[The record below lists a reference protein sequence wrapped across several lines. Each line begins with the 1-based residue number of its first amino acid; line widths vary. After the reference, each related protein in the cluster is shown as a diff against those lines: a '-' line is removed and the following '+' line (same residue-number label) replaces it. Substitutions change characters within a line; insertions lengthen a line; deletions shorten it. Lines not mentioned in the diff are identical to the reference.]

1 MQLRFLALATGLVW
15 SCTTWTATAQ
25 SAPLIARVDGQVHA
39 PGEYTLATGARLSSL
54 LAAARPDTQAY
65 LPGAAL
71 FREHDRLEQVRLR
84 AGIEHALVELQDHK
98 RPEIAKVAAQLLQWI
113 DTRDA
118 TGRVRLAATDVR
130 LMQVQPLANPVL
142 APKDK
147 LHLPIRPTTITVM
160 GAVDAACELPHQSER
175 DARDYL
181 RDCPI
186 TKAADPSDLFVIQPD
201 MVVQQIGIALWNRAD
216 PQAVAPGGVIY
227 VPMRQGEI
235 NKVDPSFNTDFAAF
249 IATQAL
255 TP

>member
-25 SAPLIARVDGQVHA
+25 SASLIARVDGQVHA
-39 PGEYTLATGARLSSL
+39 PGDYTLATGARLSSL
-54 LAAARPDTQAY
+54 LAAARPGTQAY

-84 AGIEHALVELQDHK
+84 AGIEHDLVDLQDHK
-98 RPEIAKVAAQLLQWI
+98 RPEIAKVAEQLLQWI
-113 DTRDA
+113 DARDA
-118 TGRVRLAATDVR
+118 TGRVPLATTDVR
-130 LMQVQPLANPVL
+130 LMQVQPLADPVL
-142 APKDK
+142 APRDR
-147 LHLPIRPTTITVM
+147 LHFPTRPTTITVM
-160 GAVDAACELPHQSER
+160 GAVGAACELPHQPER

-201 MVVQQIGIALWNRAD
+201 MVVQQLGVALWNRAD

-227 VPMRQGEI
+227 VPLRQREI
-235 NKVDPSFNTDFAAF
+235 NRVDPSFNTDFAAF

>member
-15 SCTTWTATAQ
+15 SCTTWTAMAQ
-25 SAPLIARVDGQVHA
+25 SASLIARVDGQVHA
-39 PGEYTLATGARLSSL
+39 PGDYTLATGARVSSL
-54 LAAARPDTQAY
+54 LATARPGTQAY

-84 AGIEHALVELQDHK
+84 AGIEHDLIDLQDHK
-98 RPEIAKVAAQLLQWI
+98 RPEIAKVAEQLLQWI
-113 DTRDA
+113 DARDA
-118 TGRVRLAATDVR
+118 TGRVPLATTDVR
-130 LMQVQPLANPVL
+130 LMQVQPMADPVL
-142 APKDK
+142 APGDK
-147 LHLPIRPTTITVM
+147 LHFPPRPTTITVM
-160 GAVDAACELPHQSER
+160 GAVGAACELPHQPER

-181 RDCPI
+181 RDCSI

-201 MVVQQIGIALWNRAD
+201 MVVQRIGIALWNRAD
-216 PQAVAPGGVIY
+216 PQTVAPGGVIY
-227 VPMRQGEI
+227 VPLREREI